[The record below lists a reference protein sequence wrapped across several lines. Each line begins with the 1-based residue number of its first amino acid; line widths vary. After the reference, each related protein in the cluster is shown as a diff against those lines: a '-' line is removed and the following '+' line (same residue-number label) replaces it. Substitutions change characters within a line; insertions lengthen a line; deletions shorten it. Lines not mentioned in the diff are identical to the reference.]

1 MAWMVEHGAKA
12 APPAKQ
18 RKLPNTYPT
27 TTDMPITQVANTAL
41 NYQTYLRVLGCL
53 KSGTQPETA
62 GIGDFVV
69 KQVLNPLK
77 DLWEEVKQEFGVG
90 VSEFAAALANK
101 DVFKFFKSIKFNI
114 MALFKGIGKLLALV
128 RGGLFNAFEEMAKS
142 PVFQKVRSG
151 ALAVDHLLEEHPIL
165 KKIAGPVLAA
175 LLFYMWLNMTFI
187 GDFRYDF
194 DLTDVGLALFGQYSI
209 ADLFASGKGFLMIT
223 LFAAGFTGV
232 SFPWLASSAANLAVA
247 IVFTGAKRARNTALV
262 NRFKHFLQTKKV

>member
-1 MAWMVEHGAKA
+1 
-12 APPAKQ
+12 
-18 RKLPNTYPT
+18 
-27 TTDMPITQVANTAL
+27 MPIPQVANTSIS
-41 NYQTYLRVLGCL
+41 YQSYLRVLGCL
-53 KSGTQPETA
+53 SNGVQPETA
-62 GIGDFVV
+62 GIGDFIV

-114 MALFKGIGKLLALV
+114 MALFKGVVKLLALV
-128 RGGLFNAFEEMAKS
+128 RGGLFNSLETLAKS
-142 PVFQKVRSG
+142 PTFQKVRAG
-151 ALAVDHLLEEHPIL
+151 AESVDNLLQEHPVL
-165 KKIAGPVLAA
+165 KKLVGPVLAA

-187 GDFRYDF
+187 GDFGYDF

-209 ADLFASGKGFLMIT
+209 ADLFVSGKGFLMIA
-223 LFAAGFTGV
+223 LFAAGFTGI

-247 IVFTGAKRARNTALV
+247 IVFTGAKRARNTTLV